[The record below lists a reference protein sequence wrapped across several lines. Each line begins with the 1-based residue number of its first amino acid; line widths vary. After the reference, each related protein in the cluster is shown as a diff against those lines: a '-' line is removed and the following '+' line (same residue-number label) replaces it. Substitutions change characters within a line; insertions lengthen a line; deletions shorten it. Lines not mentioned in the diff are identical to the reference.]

1 LREVITHA
9 DQATPEWLTAV
20 LYQNGCLPQ
29 GHVVAVHRKPSSPG
43 FSTIVPLEL
52 SYSDDAPASAPA
64 RLVLKLAGAG
74 DLSTGKEEVEFYTR
88 IAAAMSDPPV
98 VHCYDAIYSEK
109 NGRAHLLMED
119 LSETHVSHP
128 PSMLPP
134 PQAHAEQIVDALA
147 RIHAYWWDHPRLGRG
162 VGVVP
167 TATSL
172 GTEMAENE
180 RRWRAFADL
189 LGDRLSIERRGV
201 YERVLASFLPVQL
214 RRLAEGKDLT
224 LIHDDPHSGNF
235 LYPRDPGKHTL
246 RIIDWKS
253 WRIAAGASD
262 MAHMMAVFWFPE
274 RRAWPE
280 QDLLRRYHRRLL
292 EGGVQAY
299 SWESCWYDYRFA
311 VIGYLFYPIWQWS
324 TDHPD
329 FIWWH
334 HLERLMLAFQDLGC
348 EELLDD

>member
-1 LREVITHA
+1 MHKVITDA
-9 DQATPEWLTAV
+9 AQVTPEWLTAV
-20 LYQNGCLPQ
+20 LHKSGCLLQ
-29 GHVVAVHRKPSSPG
+29 GNVAAVSKKPSPPG

-52 SYSDDAPASAPA
+52 GYTDDAPPSAPA

-74 DLSTGKEEVEFYTR
+74 ELSTGKEEVEFYTR
-88 IAAAMSDPPV
+88 VAAAMSDPPV
-98 VHCYDAIYSEK
+98 VRCYDAVYSEQA
-109 NGRAHLLMED
+109 GRAHMLMED

-134 PQAHAEQIVDALA
+134 PKAHAEQIVDALA
-147 RIHAYWWDHPRLGRG
+147 RIHAYWWDHPRLGRD
-162 VGVVP
+162 VGALS

-172 GTEMAENE
+172 RAEMAENE
-180 RRWRAFADL
+180 RRWPAFVDL

-214 RRLAEGKDLT
+214 RRLAEGEDLT
-224 LIHDDPHSGNF
+224 VIHDDPHAGNF
-235 LYPRDPGKHTL
+235 LYPRDPAKHTL

-253 WRIAAGASD
+253 WRIAVGASD

-274 RRAWPE
+274 RRARLE
-280 QDLLRRYHRRLL
+280 HCLLRRYHRRLL